1 MAFDKDNIISQL
13 KDAKITDLNDLVKS
27 IEKEFGVKAAVAA
40 APAGGAAGGAKGGAK
55 SAYDVELT
63 EPGAAKIK
71 AIKAVHDL
79 TGKGLVDA
87 KKIVDGAP
95 TIIKKGVATADAKK
109 MKAAL
114 EKAGATVTLK

>member
-13 KDAKITDLNDLVKS
+13 KEAKITDLNDLVKS
-27 IEKEFGVKAAVAA
+27 IEKEFHVKAAVAA
-40 APAGGAAGGAKGGAK
+40 APAAGGGAGGGAKK
-55 SAYDVELT
+55 STFDVELT
-63 EPGAAKIK
+63 EPGQAKIK

-79 TGKGLVDA
+79 TGKGLVDS
-87 KKIVDGAP
+87 KNIVDGAP
-95 TIIKKGVATADAKK
+95 KILKKGVKAADAKK